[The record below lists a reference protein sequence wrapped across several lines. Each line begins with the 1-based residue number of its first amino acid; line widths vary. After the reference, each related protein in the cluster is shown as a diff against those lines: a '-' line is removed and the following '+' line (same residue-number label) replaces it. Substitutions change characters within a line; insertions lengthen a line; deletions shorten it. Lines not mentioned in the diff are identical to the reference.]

1 MVYAEGLFSS
11 KNRAI
16 RLKIF
21 GIRSAHALKLY
32 RVRYGTMWGSPSI
45 KPYIKLALWELGA
58 DAQAAHCSPG
68 HQTTQHNVQ
77 P

>member
-21 GIRSAHALKLY
+21 GIRSAHARKLY
-32 RVRYGTMWGSPSI
+32 RVRYGTM
-45 KPYIKLALWELGA
+45 
-58 DAQAAHCSPG
+58 
-68 HQTTQHNVQ
+68 
-77 P
+77 